1 MNNVSETQRQFNEAC
16 DRLESWLQMAEKN
29 LGALKR
35 EPIKNDHLG
44 LQEQLDR
51 VRDFT
56 NAVMAQEKLIDDLK
70 VQGQVNSK
78 SLVICCRNWFL
89 LEYVDCRSLCVNVTF
104 SFKHEIVL

>member
-1 MNNVSETQRQFNEAC
+1 MENLNNVSETQRQFNEAC

-35 EPIKNDHLG
+35 EPIKTDHLG

-56 NAVMAQEKLIDDLK
+56 NAVAAQEKLIDDLR
-70 VQGQVNSK
+70 VQGRVHMLCRVY
-78 SLVICCRNWFL
+78 SLVLSKRGYMQYSNI
-89 LEYVDCRSLCVNVTF
+89 
-104 SFKHEIVL
+104 

>member
-1 MNNVSETQRQFNEAC
+1 
-16 DRLESWLQMAEKN
+16 MAEKN

-35 EPIKNDHLG
+35 EPIKTEHLG

-70 VQGQVNSK
+70 VQGALLRSYALTLSCSYVGLVTSCIC
-78 SLVICCRNWFL
+78 SLL
-89 LEYVDCRSLCVNVTF
+89 LCTELLMLMCILLCKT
-104 SFKHEIVL
+104 I

>member
-1 MNNVSETQRQFNEAC
+1 MSDTQRRFNEAC

-35 EPIKNDHLG
+35 EPIKTEHLG
-44 LQEQLDR
+44 LQDQLDR

-70 VQGQVNSK
+70 AQGH
-78 SLVICCRNWFL
+78 LII
-89 LEYVDCRSLCVNVTF
+89 YLC
-104 SFKHEIVL
+104 